1 MALAVLLVS
10 EGSDSSLVQA
20 NRAYAIEAK
29 RCNPIIPLEN
39 VCKTVFFFL
48 KKKLHSGAKKVLV
61 KCRVEEPD
69 RILNVAF
76 GELRILFQ
84 FTFLSRN

>member
-39 VCKTVFFFL
+39 VCKTVFFSL
-48 KKKLHSGAKKVLV
+48 KKVAQWCKKSSGKMQG
-61 KCRVEEPD
+61 R
-69 RILNVAF
+69 
-76 GELRILFQ
+76 G
-84 FTFLSRN
+84 T